1 MTYKIIDLFSG
12 AGGLTTGFHLAGF
25 ESLCAIELNSKALAT
40 YKYNYPAAETINA
53 DICKVDP
60 SALRSSLGIRKE
72 ELTALIG
79 GPPCQGFS
87 RNIPAEYRYLDDSR
101 NHLYRLFLEFVKEF
115 RPLYVVLE
123 NVPEILK
130 AYNGVI
136 RNEITQQLELQG
148 YKVNSGSLNSANY
161 GIPQTRSRAFF
172 LASLDK
178 SLQFPEPTH
187 FGDIRGDYRATK
199 SCNQLTF
206 LKPNTS
212 SVVTVRDA
220 IGDLPAL
227 EAGQEYDQEVY
238 PFPPETIYQA
248 MIRNGSTKLT
258 NHIARALSA
267 IQMSRARILSEG
279 QDARD
284 LPPELAPKK
293 HYSGA
298 YGRLY
303 WSKPARTIT
312 RWVFHPGSGRFFH
325 PNQNRT
331 ITIREAARLH
341 SYPDSFHFLGTYT
354 DMASQIGESVPPL
367 LGKVIAE
374 SILQAHI

>member
-25 ESLCAIELNSKALAT
+25 ESLCAIDLNSKALAT
-40 YKYNYPAAETINA
+40 YKYNYPAAKTINA

-87 RNIPAEYRYLDDSR
+87 RNIPAEYRYFDDSR

-238 PFPPETIYQA
+238 PFPPETIYQT

-312 RWVFHPGSGRFFH
+312 RWFFTLVLVGFSIQIKIVQLQFVKLQDYTLTPIVFIF
-325 PNQNRT
+325 
-331 ITIREAARLH
+331 
-341 SYPDSFHFLGTYT
+341 
-354 DMASQIGESVPPL
+354 
-367 LGKVIAE
+367 
-374 SILQAHI
+374 

>member
-206 LKPNTS
+206 LKPNIS

>member
-25 ESLCAIELNSKALAT
+25 ESLCAIELNSKALTT
-40 YKYNYPAAETINA
+40 YKHNYPNAKTINA

-60 SALRSSLGIRKE
+60 SELRSSLGIRKE

-101 NHLYRLFLEFVKEF
+101 NHLYRVFLEFVKEF

-136 RNEITQQLELQG
+136 RNEITQQLESQG

-206 LKPNTS
+206 LKPNIS

-238 PFPPETIYQA
+238 PFPPETIYQT
-248 MIRNGSTKLT
+248 MIRNGSIKLT

-325 PNQNRT
+325 PTQNRT

-374 SILQAHI
+374 SILQAHV

>member
-25 ESLCAIELNSKALAT
+25 ESLCAIDLNSKALAT
-40 YKYNYPAAETINA
+40 YKYNYPAAKTINA

-115 RPLYVVLE
+115 SPLYVVLE

-238 PFPPETIYQA
+238 PFPPETIYQT

>member
-25 ESLCAIELNSKALAT
+25 ESLCAIDLNSKALAT
-40 YKYNYPAAETINA
+40 YKYNYPNAKTLNA

-60 SALRSSLGIRKE
+60 SELRSSLGIRKE

-101 NHLYRLFLEFVKEF
+101 NHLYRVFLEFVKEF

-206 LKPNTS
+206 LKPNIS